1 MIFPLKSNTAYFPF
15 FLWWVMKTEIQT
27 LKQENQM
34 VIHSFISKET
44 KEPNIEHPSIL
55 YVFVCSTLHRAS
67 WEYPSKAG
75 DSWEVFAP
83 QCTQYADGIVS
94 PAEQTRGA
102 NKSSACV
109 LSTGSRTV
117 VEVWGI

>member
-1 MIFPLKSNTAYFPF
+1 
-15 FLWWVMKTEIQT
+15 
-27 LKQENQM
+27 M

-94 PAEQTRGA
+94 PVEQTRGA